1 MMQARHLTVVAVG
14 IAVLSVA
21 CAKPDLVKASSN
33 KSEATIE
40 LYCHDGGSTNTDV
53 PNTIYWDSTTKSVT
67 WSLTKK
73 SNVTDLV
80 IGPKD
85 PNAWPFV
92 DATFTTTNGHSV
104 KGKRLKTGLQGGLY
118 QYLVRGVCT
127 NQNGTKYTVGI
138 DPDMI
143 IPKTAFAF

>member
-1 MMQARHLTVVAVG
+1 MQARHLTVVAVG
-14 IAVLSVA
+14 IAVLAVA
-21 CAKPDLVKASSN
+21 CAKPYRVSASSN

-40 LYCHDGGSTNTDV
+40 ILCYNGGSTSSVV
-53 PNTIYWDSTTKSVT
+53 PNTIVWDEQTKSVT

-73 SNVTDLV
+73 SDVAELV

-85 PNAWPFV
+85 PNNWPFV
-92 DATFTTTNGHSV
+92 DTNFRTTPDHSV
-104 KGKRLKTGLQGGLY
+104 KGKTLKKGLEGGTY
-118 QYLVRGVCT
+118 EYVISGVCKD
-127 NQNGTKYTVGI
+127 QNGHTYTVGI